1 MLPTIMLKPLK
12 NNTET
17 ILTDFILLNQLQ
29 ESVND
34 KGLFKAVFVCGIP
47 GAGKSYT
54 TAKLTDGAIQPRIV
68 NSDKVYEF
76 LGKKGAVDITHAD
89 AAWTEVGS
97 KVQQTTSSMLAQYIN
112 GMLPLFI
119 DSTSSSPANLLR
131 RKGILE
137 SFGYDCALV
146 WVDVD
151 LETALT
157 RAKQRKREVPEE
169 FIRATYEQATKARE
183 YLMSRFD
190 MVLPL
195 SNSDGQLTD
204 AVLHQAFK
212 SSTAFFNGELQ
223 NYIGIDTLDK
233 LKQSG
238 EKYLAPTVRSP
249 QQIQHGVAAWY
260 STAP

>member
-1 MLPTIMLKPLK
+1 MTQ
-12 NNTET
+12 
-17 ILTDFILLNQLQ
+17 FALLNQLQ

-34 KGLFKAVFVCGIP
+34 KGLFKAVFICGIP

-54 TAKLTDGAIQPRIV
+54 TGKLTDGAIQPRIV

-76 LGKKGAVDITHAD
+76 LGKKGATDITKAG

-97 KVQQTTSSMLAQYIN
+97 QVMLTTSNMLAQYIN

-146 WVDVD
+146 WIDVD
-151 LETALT
+151 LDTALI
-157 RAKQRKREVPEE
+157 RAKQRERDVPEE
-169 FIRATYEQATKARE
+169 FIRATFEQATKARD

-195 SNSDGQLTD
+195 SNSEGQLTD
-204 AVLHQAFK
+204 AVLQQAFK
-212 SSTAFFNGELQ
+212 STTAFYNGELQ
-223 NYIGIDTLDK
+223 NYIGADTIEK

-238 EKYLAPTVRSP
+238 EKYLVPTVRTA
-249 QQIQHGVAAWY
+249 QQINHVVSAWY
-260 STAP
+260 ADSH

>member
-1 MLPTIMLKPLK
+1 MT
-12 NNTET
+12 TE
-17 ILTDFILLNQLQ
+17 FNLLRQLQ

-54 TAKLTDGAIQPRIV
+54 TGKLTDGAIQPRII

-76 LGKKGAVDITHAD
+76 LGKKGAADITQAD

-97 KVQQTTSSMLAQYIN
+97 KVMQTTSNMLAQYIN

-151 LETALT
+151 LETALA
-157 RAKQRKREVPEE
+157 RAKQRERDVPEK
-169 FIRATYEQATKARE
+169 FIRATYEQAAKARE

-204 AVLHQAFK
+204 AVLQQAFK
-212 SSTAFFNGELQ
+212 SATAFFNGELQ
-223 NYIGIDTLDK
+223 NYVGNDTLEQ

-238 EKYLAPTVRSP
+238 EKYLVPTVRSA
-249 QQIQHGVAAWY
+249 QQINHVVQAWY
-260 STAP
+260 SDSH

>member
-1 MLPTIMLKPLK
+1 M
-12 NNTET
+12 
-17 ILTDFILLNQLQ
+17 TDFALLQQLQ

-34 KGLFKAVFVCGIP
+34 KGLFKAVFICGIP

-54 TAKLTDGAIQPRIV
+54 TGKLTDGAIQPRII

-76 LGKKGAVDITHAD
+76 LGKKGAADITDAD
-89 AAWTEVGS
+89 GAWQEVGS
-97 KVQQTTSSMLAQYIN
+97 KVMQTTSNMLAQYIN

-119 DSTSSSPANLLR
+119 DSTSSDPANLLR

-151 LETALT
+151 LDTALA
-157 RAKQRKREVPEE
+157 RAAQRERDVPEK
-169 FIRATYEQATKARE
+169 FIRATYEHASKARE

-204 AVLHQAFK
+204 AVLQQAFK
-212 SSTAFFNGELQ
+212 STSAFFRGELQ
-223 NYIGIDTLDK
+223 NYVGINTLEQLNK
-233 LKQSG
+233 AG
-238 EKYLAPTVRSP
+238 EKYLVPTVRSA
-249 QQIQHGVAAWY
+249 QQINHVVSAWY
-260 STAP
+260 ANDH

>member
-1 MLPTIMLKPLK
+1 MT
-12 NNTET
+12 TE
-17 ILTDFILLNQLQ
+17 FNLLCQLQ

-54 TAKLTDGAIQPRIV
+54 TNKLTDGAIQPRIV

-76 LGKKGAVDITHAD
+76 LGKKGATDIKHAD
-89 AAWTEVGS
+89 KAWTEVGS
-97 KVQQTTSSMLAQYIN
+97 KVMQTTSNQLAQYIN

-151 LETALT
+151 LQTALT
-157 RAKQRKREVPEE
+157 RAKQREREVPEE
-169 FIRATYEQATKARE
+169 FIRATYEEAMKARE
-183 YLMSRFD
+183 YLVSRFD
-190 MVLPL
+190 LVLPL

-204 AVLHQAFK
+204 QVLQTAFK
-212 SSTAFFNGELQ
+212 STAAFFNGELQ
-223 NYIGIDTLDK
+223 NYIGVNTLTK
-233 LKQSG
+233 LKADG
-238 EKYLAPTVRSP
+238 GKYLVPTIRTV
-249 QQIQHGVAAWY
+249 QQINHVVSAWY
-260 STAP
+260 ADSH

>member
-1 MLPTIMLKPLK
+1 M
-12 NNTET
+12 
-17 ILTDFILLNQLQ
+17 TDFALLQQLQ

-54 TAKLTDGAIQPRIV
+54 TAKLTDGAIQPRVI

-76 LGKKGAVDITHAD
+76 LGKKGATDITNAN

-97 KVQQTTSSMLAQYIN
+97 KVMITTSKMLAQYVN

-151 LETALT
+151 LDTALA
-157 RAKQRKREVPEE
+157 RAAQRERDVPPE
-169 FIRATYEQATKARE
+169 FIRATFEQAIKARE

-204 AVLHQAFK
+204 AVLQQAFK
-212 SSTAFFNGELQ
+212 SSTAFFNSELQ
-223 NYIGIDTLDK
+223 NYVGIDTLAK

-238 EKYLAPTVRSP
+238 EKYLVPTIRSA
-249 QQIQHGVAAWY
+249 QQINHIVTAWY
-260 STAP
+260 PDIT